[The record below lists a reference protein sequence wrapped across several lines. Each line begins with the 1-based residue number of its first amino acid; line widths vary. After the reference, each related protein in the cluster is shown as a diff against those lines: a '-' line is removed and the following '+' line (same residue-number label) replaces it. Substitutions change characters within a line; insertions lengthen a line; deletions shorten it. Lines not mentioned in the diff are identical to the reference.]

1 MIFQLENKNIHVSDS
16 GQGIDMNK
24 DTIVFLHGSGLSHI
38 VWSLA
43 EQFFSSK
50 NYNVL
55 SIDLPGHGNSDGP
68 CLDSIEKIA
77 DWMEKVFDKLKLKNL
92 ILVGHSQGCLEILEY
107 SSRYKE
113 RLKKLV
119 FVGGSNKMPVHPDLI
134 ELAQSGHSDA
144 VKLMMKWGYEGS
156 KKFIGGNPV
165 EKIIQSPR
173 DISEILATDLN
184 ACNNYSNGSEAAK
197 VIDLPSMLI
206 FGELDKMVNLE
217 AGKKFSNLIKNSTTH
232 VIKGCGHMIMIEK
245 AFEMREKILEFL
257 NK

>member
-1 MIFQLENKNIHVSDS
+1 MENKNVHASDS
-16 GQGIDMNK
+16 GQGIDTKK

-50 NYNVL
+50 NFNVL
-55 SIDLPGHGNSDGP
+55 SLDLPGHGNSDGP

-77 DWMEKVFDKLKLKNL
+77 DWLENVFDKLKLKDL

-107 SSRYKE
+107 AYKYKE

-119 FVGGSNKMPVHPDLI
+119 FIGGSNKMPVHPDLI
-134 ELAQSGHSDA
+134 ELAQNGHSDA

-173 DISEILATDLN
+173 DISEILAVDLK

-197 VIDLPSMLI
+197 DIDFPSMLI
-206 FGELDKMVNLE
+206 LGELDKMINLE

>member
-1 MIFQLENKNIHVSDS
+1 MIFQLENKNIHASDS
-16 GQGIDMNK
+16 GQGIDVNK
-24 DTIVFLHGSGLSHI
+24 DTIVFLHGSGLSYI
-38 VWSLA
+38 VWSLT

-173 DISEILATDLN
+173 DISEILAVDLN

>member
-1 MIFQLENKNIHVSDS
+1 MIFQLENKNIHASDS
-16 GQGIDMNK
+16 GQGIDINK

-173 DISEILATDLN
+173 DISEILAVDLN

-257 NK
+257 NT

>member
-173 DISEILATDLN
+173 DISEILAVDLK

-197 VIDLPSMLI
+197 VIDIPSMLI

>member
-1 MIFQLENKNIHVSDS
+1 MIFQLENKNIHASDS
-16 GQGIDMNK
+16 GQGIDINK

-55 SIDLPGHGNSDGP
+55 SLDLPGHGNSDGP

-173 DISEILATDLN
+173 DISEILAIDLN